1 MSGAEVRE
9 HPAVAPDVWRRTAGL
24 AASIVAISMLRYA
37 TNGPSQSFLHE
48 LSLRLY
54 YVPILLGAYWY
65 GVPGGLVVA
74 LVSSIAY
81 VNHVSEIV
89 HEFEPGRLAEVVVF
103 HVIGVSVGMLA
114 SAQRRV
120 ALRYQTAAATLE
132 QANAKLHE
140 SHEQI
145 RRIDRLRT
153 LGEVATGLAHEIRH
167 PLASIGGAIEIIE
180 ARAQAGSPEAEF
192 SRLAMKEVQRLD
204 LLVWEFLRYA
214 RPHEPE
220 LRTMPLDEVVAQAV
234 TLLRVEAERAHVRL
248 DVEPAAAPTE
258 VSIDP
263 LQIEQVLLNVLLNAI
278 QATPAGGRIVVRQR
292 LDGHEVSV
300 DVVDEGP
307 GIASEHLG
315 SIFSPFFTTRERGT
329 GLGLAIAHRIV
340 MSHEGRLEV
349 VQTSPRGTWFRI
361 GLPLGG
367 AVDVA
372 RAPSAAAIAL

>member
-9 HPAVAPDVWRRTAGL
+9 HPAVAPEVWRRTAGL

>member
-1 MSGAEVRE
+1 
-9 HPAVAPDVWRRTAGL
+9 
-24 AASIVAISMLRYA
+24 
-37 TNGPSQSFLHE
+37 
-48 LSLRLY
+48 
-54 YVPILLGAYWY
+54 
-65 GVPGGLVVA
+65 
-74 LVSSIAY
+74 
-81 VNHVSEIV
+81 
-89 HEFEPGRLAEVVVF
+89 
-103 HVIGVSVGMLA
+103 
-114 SAQRRV
+114 
-120 ALRYQTAAATLE
+120 
-132 QANAKLHE
+132 
-140 SHEQI
+140 
-145 RRIDRLRT
+145 
-153 LGEVATGLAHEIRH
+153 
-167 PLASIGGAIEIIE
+167 
-180 ARAQAGSPEAEF
+180 
-192 SRLAMKEVQRLD
+192 
-204 LLVWEFLRYA
+204 
-214 RPHEPE
+214 
-220 LRTMPLDEVVAQAV
+220 MPLDEVVAQAV

>member
-9 HPAVAPDVWRRTAGL
+9 HPAVAPEVWRRTAGL

-145 RRIDRLRT
+145 RRMDRLRT

>member
-132 QANAKLHE
+132 QANSKLHE

-145 RRIDRLRT
+145 RRKARLRT